1 MFTSIFSLI
10 ALGIIGILFGT
21 TLFQVMIPLL
31 YRLKFGQSIREEGP
45 VRHFSKKGT
54 PTMGGLVILIQTIF
68 LFTTFLLINRQQLS
82 YDYQIIL
89 LFLMVFIGFGIIGF
103 WDDFLI
109 VVKKNNHGLSA
120 RLKFILQLIIS
131 ALAYIMVIESRGGS
145 WINFF
150 GTPLKLSF
158 AYGLFIVIGFTGCS
172 NATNLTDGIDGL
184 LGGTSIISFT
194 GIMVLAFFQQNSVV
208 FFLSLSIIIA
218 LFTFLIFNLPKA
230 HIFMGDT
237 GSLAIGGILFAMLI
251 ALNQEVLIFFFG
263 FVYFVETIS
272 VMLQVWFFKR
282 TKGERIFK
290 MTPLH
295 HHFELMGWKESS
307 IDLFFWFI
315 QAGMTILGIW
325 LGVKLF

>member
-1 MFTSIFSLI
+1 MFTSIYALI
-10 ALGIIGILFGT
+10 ALGMIGILFGIA
-21 TLFQVMIPLL
+21 LFQVMIPLL

-45 VRHFSKKGT
+45 VRHLAKKGT

-68 LFTTFLLINRQQLS
+68 LFVTFLLINRQQFS
-82 YDYQIIL
+82 DDYQIL
-89 LFLMVFIGFGIIGF
+89 ALFLMVLIGFGAIGF

-109 VVKKNNHGLSA
+109 VVKKNNQGLSA
-120 RLKFILQLIIS
+120 KLKFILQLIIS
-131 ALAYIMVIESRGGS
+131 AFAYIIVIESRGGS

-158 AYGLFIVIGFTGCS
+158 AYGLFIVIGFAGCS

-194 GIMVLAFFQQNSVV
+194 GIMVLALHQENRMV
-208 FFLSLSIIIA
+208 FFLALSIVIA
-218 LFTFLIFNLPKA
+218 LFSFLVFNLPKA
-230 HIFMGDT
+230 QIFMGDT

-251 ALNQEVLIFFFG
+251 ALNQEVLIFCFG
-263 FVYFVETIS
+263 FVYLVETLS

-282 TKGERIFK
+282 AKGDRIFK

-295 HHFELMGWKESS
+295 HHFELMGWKESR
-307 IDLFFWFI
+307 IDLLFWLV
-315 QAGMTILGIW
+315 QTAMTIVGIW
-325 LGVKLF
+325 LGVKLC

>member
-1 MFTSIFSLI
+1 MFTSFYALI
-10 ALGIIGILFGT
+10 ALSIIGILFGMA
-21 TLFQVMIPLL
+21 LFQVMIPLL

-45 VRHFSKKGT
+45 VRHLSKKGT
-54 PTMGGLVILIQTIF
+54 PTMGGLVILIQTLF
-68 LFTTFLLINRQQLS
+68 LFITFLLINRQQLS
-82 YDYQIIL
+82 YEYQIIL
-89 LFLMVFIGFGIIGF
+89 LFLMVFIGFGVIGF

-120 RLKFILQLIIS
+120 KLKFVLQLAIS
-131 ALAYIMVIESRGGS
+131 ALAYILVIESRGGS

-158 AYGLFIVIGFTGCS
+158 AYGLFIVIGFAGCS

-184 LGGTSIISFT
+184 LGGTGIISFT
-194 GIMVLAFFQQNSVV
+194 GIMVLALHQQNSIV
-208 FFLSLSIIIA
+208 FFLAVSIVIA
-218 LFTFLIFNLPKA
+218 LFSFLVFNLPKA

-282 TKGERIFK
+282 TKGDRIFK

-295 HHFELMGWKESS
+295 HHFELMGWKEAS
-307 IDLFFWFI
+307 IDVFFWTI

>member
-1 MFTSIFSLI
+1 MFTSIYSLI
-10 ALGIIGILFGT
+10 ALCVIGILFGI

-45 VRHFSKKGT
+45 VRHLSKKGT
-54 PTMGGLVILIQTIF
+54 PTMGGIVIVIQTLF
-68 LFTTFLLINRQQLS
+68 LFITFLLINGHQWQ
-82 YDYQIIL
+82 DEYQMIL
-89 LFLMVFIGFGIIGF
+89 LFLMVLIGFGIIGF

-120 RLKFILQLIIS
+120 KLKFLLQLLMSI
-131 ALAYIMVIESRGGS
+131 LAYIVVIESRGGS

-158 AYGLFIVIGFTGCS
+158 AYGLLIVLGFTGCS

-184 LGGTSIISFT
+184 LGGSSIISFT
-194 GIMVLAFFQQNSVV
+194 GILVLALHQQNKTV
-208 FFLSLSIIIA
+208 FFLTLSIIIA
-218 LFTFLIFNLPKA
+218 LFSFLLFNLPKA

-251 ALNQEVLIFFFG
+251 ALNQEVLVFFFG
-263 FVYFVETIS
+263 FIYLVETIS

-282 TKGERIFK
+282 TKGDRIFK

-307 IDLFFWFI
+307 IDLFFWLVQTI
-315 QAGMTILGIW
+315 MTVIGIW